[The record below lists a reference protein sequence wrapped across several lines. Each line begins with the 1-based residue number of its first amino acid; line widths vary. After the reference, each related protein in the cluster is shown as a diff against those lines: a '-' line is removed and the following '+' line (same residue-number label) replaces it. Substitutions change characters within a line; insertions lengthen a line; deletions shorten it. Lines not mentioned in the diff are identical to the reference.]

1 MRLTVDAVVV
11 ISLARRPDRLDAF
24 YDGLPSDWPLLVP
37 RVFPA
42 VDGLAED
49 RPAWWK
55 STPGAW
61 GCYRSH
67 LRLVEHC
74 LASDIGRVLVLE
86 DDATFVA
93 DFAAR
98 VDGLD
103 VPEDCQQLYLGGQ
116 HLATPERGPPGL
128 VVGRNVNRT
137 HAYALFGRDSLEL
150 VRDHLKP
157 EPARWRAKHHVD
169 HHYGLLHRDRRLRV
183 YAVDPWLAGQAGG
196 TSDVGK
202 SSASQRWWRR

>member
-1 MRLTVDAVVV
+1 MRLTVDAVFV

-24 YDGLPSDWPLLVP
+24 YGGLPPGWQLPVP
-37 RVFPA
+37 RVFAA
-42 VDGLAED
+42 VDGLTEA

-67 LRLVEHC
+67 LALVESC
-74 LASDIGRVLVLE
+74 LANDIGRVLVLE
-86 DDATFVA
+86 DDATFVP

-98 VDGLD
+98 VDSLD

-116 HLATPERGPPGL
+116 HLSTPERGPPGL

-137 HAYALFGRDSLEL
+137 HAYALFGRDTLEL
-150 VRDHLKP
+150 VRDHLQP
-157 EPARWRAKHHVD
+157 DPALWTTRHHVD
-169 HHYGLLHRDRRLRV
+169 HHYGVLHRERRICV
-183 YAVDPWLAGQAGG
+183 YAVQPWLAGQAGG

-202 SSASQRWWRR
+202 SAARDRWWSR